1 MSRFNNKQ
9 LIAGI
14 QNGKDEV
21 IVYLAEKYF
30 PYTRKLLRTK
40 GVMDSMTP
48 EFFSLVLV
56 KVCLDIVQNKY
67 PSSIEFE
74 TFFFNS
80 LKDSILEWKSRR
92 GDDGLNEEAFHS
104 NQQKLIVAQCVSILD
119 EHSIKL
125 VHAYYAERLSFE
137 TIAAKFNYS
146 NPVIA
151 QHEVNKA
158 INQLEG
164 IVTLRLKSSIN

>member
-14 QNGKDEV
+14 QNGNNEV

-30 PYTRKLLRTK
+30 PYTRKMLRTK
-40 GVMDSMTP
+40 GVRDSMTP
-48 EFFSLVLV
+48 EFFSSVLV
-56 KVCLDIVQNKY
+56 KVCLDIVQNKF

-74 TFFFNS
+74 TFFFNCM
-80 LKDSILEWKSRR
+80 KDSILEWKSRQ
-92 GDDGLNEEAFHS
+92 GDDTLGEEVS
-104 NQQKLIVAQCVSILD
+104 LSDQQKLIVAQCVSILD
-119 EHSIKL
+119 EQSKKL

-137 TIAAKFNYS
+137 TIATKFNFS

-151 QHEVNKA
+151 QYEVNKA

-164 IVTLRLKSSIN
+164 IVTLRLMSSLN

>member
-40 GVMDSMTP
+40 GVRDSRTP

-92 GDDGLNEEAFHS
+92 ADDEVSLS

-125 VHAYYAERLSFE
+125 VHAYYAEQLSFE